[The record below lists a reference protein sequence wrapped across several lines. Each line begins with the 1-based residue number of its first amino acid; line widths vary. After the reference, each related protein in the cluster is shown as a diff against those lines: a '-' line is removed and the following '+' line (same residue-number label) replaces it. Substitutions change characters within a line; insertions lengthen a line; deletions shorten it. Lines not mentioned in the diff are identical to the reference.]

1 MNKASQSSG
10 HLTAVSW
17 GRTVSLPQV
26 AESTVTN
33 FLCTDLILDPSC
45 FSCFSHQHA
54 DFEEVTYYPYTL
66 VWPWVNSNVYASDFW
81 TFFSSSDSSILW
93 CFAPFETEWKHPLFS
108 IGEYIE
114 NVTSLV
120 PGTHWCSLTVLCK
133 HGGKVR
139 KLGVQQ
145 EQQTLITMLS
155 TALPPGDSKS
165 SNSGFSE
172 EWEWY
177 LFSLM
182 KPLKAYIIFL
192 ISWDL
197 LLVQKSAM
205 LPSYIFLTFTSP
217 TSLSM
222 LLFVYSPNMACL
234 PRDIFLMQEEFYAHI
249 SLAFQFWG
257 NTWSMELKLST
268 AQLKVWPKDD
278 TECRWYN

>member
-1 MNKASQSSG
+1 M
-10 HLTAVSW
+10 
-17 GRTVSLPQV
+17 
-26 AESTVTN
+26 
-33 FLCTDLILDPSC
+33 
-45 FSCFSHQHA
+45 
-54 DFEEVTYYPYTL
+54 
-66 VWPWVNSNVYASDFW
+66 NSNVYASDFW

-234 PRDIFLMQEEFYAHI
+234 PREIFFNARGILCPYFSSFPILREYMKHGAQTQHCSAE
-249 SLAFQFWG
+249 SLA
-257 NTWSMELKLST
+257 K
-268 AQLKVWPKDD
+268 
-278 TECRWYN
+278 RWYRVQMI